1 MLRARRSRC
10 KNWYNEEWRDRLR
23 ASIGLLSSEQS
34 SIRIPVADAEYIVVD
49 TQPLLFHSDYS
60 FDVLADKSKS
70 KAEAML
76 AEKEEYEQS
85 ESGIEE
91 DDDLDDEFDGD
102 ESANSDEKGSEQ

>member
-1 MLRARRSRC
+1 MHRARRSRC

-34 SIRIPVADAEYIVVD
+34 SIRIPVADEQFIIVE

-70 KAEAML
+70 KVEAIL
-76 AEKEEYEQS
+76 TEKEESKQE
-85 ESGIEE
+85 ESGVQE
-91 DDDLDDEFDGD
+91 DDEFDDDLNDD
-102 ESANSDEKGSEQ
+102 ESEEFGEGVAP